1 MYGYFGAFD
10 GWLNLNGRGDD
21 IFTITNEEPG
31 MWAIANFQNSPTTG
45 NDPYGALFTGVQRA
59 NVVLRYIDNVP
70 TTGITEEDRSMIKG
84 EALFFERL
92 SIFPVS

>member
-1 MYGYFGAFD
+1 
-10 GWLNLNGRGDD
+10 
-21 IFTITNEEPG
+21 

-70 TTGITEEDRSMIKG
+70 ATGITEEDRSMIKG
-84 EALFFERL
+84 EALF
-92 SIFPVS
+92 